1 VLKTA
6 SETIDLRVIK
16 LENAGIYDSQ
26 VCLLIDSLMA
36 SDKPR
41 MLVDL
46 SLAKNNI
53 TDVGADKISQFLDYS
68 GNLLHVLNLHW
79 NKVKFR
85 GGLRLAESLKNNDSL
100 KVLDLSWNLIG
111 KWELKHLGQVP
122 VSEVKKRLNNQI

>member
-1 VLKTA
+1 MLKTA

-16 LENAGIYDSQ
+16 LENAGIFDSQ

-36 SDKPR
+36 SDKPH

-68 GNLLHVLNLHW
+68 GNLLQVLNLHW

-85 GGLRLAESLKNNDSL
+85 GGLRLAESLKKNDSL

-122 VSEVKKRLNNQI
+122 VSEVKKRLNN